1 MPAAIY
7 FNPRRTA
14 LDWHHRM
21 AVSLGLEFCATS
33 SVGETLEQMESATV
47 PLVMLTGGAEYPLD
61 EAAFTIKACH
71 GDAKIIVLGSTQA
84 PDRLP
89 AAIDAWICVAEHEE
103 IVRNRLLYS
112 LKS

>member
-14 LDWHHRM
+14 MDWHHRM
-21 AVSLGLEFCATS
+21 AISLGLDFCATS
-33 SVGETLEQMESATV
+33 SVGETLEHMESTTV
-47 PLVMLTGGAEYPLD
+47 PLVMLTVGEDYRLD
-61 EAAFTIKACH
+61 EAAFTIKAFH
-71 GDAKIIVLGSTQA
+71 GDAKVVVLGSTHA

-89 AAIDAWICVAEHEE
+89 PAIDAWICVAEHEE
-103 IVRNRLLYS
+103 IVRNRLRYS